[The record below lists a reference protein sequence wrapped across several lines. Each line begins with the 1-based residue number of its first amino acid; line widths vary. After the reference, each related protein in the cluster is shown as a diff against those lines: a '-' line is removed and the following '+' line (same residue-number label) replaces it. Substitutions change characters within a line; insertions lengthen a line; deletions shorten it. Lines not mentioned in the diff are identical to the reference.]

1 LISIIFVLLNITT
14 FTLSTLTIFQIAEY
28 NFVNVYINDNT
39 TEQTL
44 LHNTE
49 RSDII
54 SAFDIVEW
62 ICKEKLS
69 DSKFKKHE
77 MIKIQ

>member
-1 LISIIFVLLNITT
+1 LISIIFILLNITT

-28 NFVNVYINDNT
+28 HFVNVYINDNT

-44 LHNTE
+44 LHSTE

-54 SAFDIVEW
+54 SGFNIVEW

-69 DSKFKKHE
+69 DSKFTKE
-77 MIKIQ
+77 